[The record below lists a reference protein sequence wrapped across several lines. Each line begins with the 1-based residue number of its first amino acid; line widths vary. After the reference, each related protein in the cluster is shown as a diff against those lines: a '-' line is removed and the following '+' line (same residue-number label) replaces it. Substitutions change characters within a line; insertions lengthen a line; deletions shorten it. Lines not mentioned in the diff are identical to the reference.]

1 MGSIDIQGVQM
12 EIPDGIRVIQIGIPD
27 GTTRILIE
35 MGEITI
41 IIETQT
47 MDKILVT
54 RIKTQR
60 KNSPNQGNQKRV
72 EFKGRSS
79 TKPVGRPLSRVSN
92 KNLEPVALGATY
104 IWN

>member
-54 RIKTQR
+54 RIKPKGKTVLIR
-60 KNSPNQGNQKRV
+60 ETKTRRIQGSELNKTSGETPQQG
-72 EFKGRSS
+72 FK
-79 TKPVGRPLSRVSN
+79 
-92 KNLEPVALGATY
+92 
-104 IWN
+104 

>member
-12 EIPDGIRVIQIGIPD
+12 EIPDGIRVIQMGIPD

-54 RIKTQR
+54 RIKPKGKIVLIRETKTRRIQGSELDKTSGETPQSNIR
-60 KNSPNQGNQKRV
+60 K
-72 EFKGRSS
+72 
-79 TKPVGRPLSRVSN
+79 
-92 KNLEPVALGATY
+92 
-104 IWN
+104 